1 MIPRALHPLRLR
13 RWFRNREQ
21 SEYALTIFYAL
32 LIGGGVGVVGA
43 LFYKVL
49 QFVQRF
55 FFRASEEQFSSL
67 PWLTL
72 LLVPVLGGMIQ
83 AALSSMF
90 PDVASRK
97 GVVEV
102 MKSLKL
108 KQGVITTGTT
118 VFHMLAP
125 VVAMGTGGSV
135 GPEGPACQLGAG
147 IASRIGQ
154 FFQVS
159 PGRLKV
165 MVAAGSGAAISAIF
179 NAPLGGVFFAL
190 EIILLNDLKD
200 VTFGVLILASVVA
213 NVVSHALLGG
223 HSLFVFP
230 ALELPAVR
238 YLPVFLLL
246 GVAGGL
252 ISVGFMK
259 WSSTLA
265 KLIWGR
271 WRTWPRWVFPPLAGL
286 LLGITAQWFPGV
298 LGVGYHGIQ
307 QALGG
312 EFLLWTAAALLLLK
326 VLLTATTIELG
337 GFGGTFAPS
346 LFIGAMLGALTAQLA
361 SLLGLPIN
369 GPLLVLTG
377 MGTVLAGM
385 NGIPLTAFLLL
396 VELTGNYDMVLPM
409 MIAVSGT
416 TLVIQSIVHE
426 RSLYIFKLKK
436 ARLYSDTDGTTL
448 LAETPIRELVQRPAS
463 RGGRAQPPHGGHAP
477 VRPPGPEGPGGPG
490 SRRPGGGHAG
500 FRQPAAHHGRAGD
513 PEDPAG
519 GGPGGE
525 GARDPRGDI
534 AGGVPARGARLPQ
547 RVPARGRPGGAPGG
561 HRVPERGE
569 QPGQHHP
576 AGQAGGA
583 GEEPLGLQVGPAFL
597 PEDTI
602 P

>member
-1 MIPRALHPLRLR
+1 MRFRFPFSWRFR
-13 RWFRNREQ
+13 RWLRTREQ

-43 LFYKVL
+43 LFYRVL
-49 QFVQRF
+49 LLVQKF
-55 FFRASEEQFSSL
+55 FFRASEEDFASL
-67 PWLTL
+67 PGLTL
-72 LLVPVLGGMIQ
+72 LLVPIFGGVIQ
-83 AALSSMF
+83 AALTRMY

-108 KQGVITTGTT
+108 KQGVISAGTT
-118 VFHMLAP
+118 LFHMVAP
-125 VVAMGTGGSV
+125 VIAIGTGGSV

-154 FFQVS
+154 MFRVS

-223 HSLFVFP
+223 HSLFQFP
-230 ALELPAVR
+230 PLELPAVR
-238 YLPVFLLL
+238 LLPIFLLL
-246 GVAGGL
+246 GMLGGL
-252 ISVGFMK
+252 LSVGFMK
-259 WSSTLA
+259 WSGTLA
-265 KLIWGR
+265 KLVWGR
-271 WRTWPRWVFPPLAGL
+271 WRNVPRWVFPPLAGL
-286 LLGITAQWFPGV
+286 LLGITAQWFPDV

-307 QALGG
+307 TALSG
-312 EFLLWTAAALLLLK
+312 EYVLLVGLALLVLK
-326 VLLTATTIELG
+326 VLLTGTTIELG

-346 LFIGAMLGALTAQLA
+346 LFIGAMLGGVVAQLA
-361 SLLGLPIN
+361 AMLHLPISA
-369 GPLLVLTG
+369 PLLVLTG

-416 TLVIQSIVHE
+416 TMVIQFIVHE

-436 ARLYSDTDGTTL
+436 ARLYSEKDGATM
-448 LAETPIRELVQRPAS
+448 LAETSIRELMKPMKPVVKSSSPLQTVVPLFAELDLKDLVVVDEANRVTGMLDFADLRHIIAEFEALKIIRVAELAETVPIV
-463 RGGRAQPPHGGHAP
+463 HA
-477 VRPPGPEGPGGPG
+477 ET
-490 SRRPGGGHAG
+490 SLAE
-500 FRQPAAHHGRAGD
+500 FQFL
-513 PEDPAG
+513 
-519 GGPGGE
+519 
-525 GARDPRGDI
+525 ARDCHSEY
-534 AGGVPARGARLPQ
+534 LPVCDRDGQ
-547 RVPARGRPGGAPGG
+547 LLGIVFQSAVNGMAQTILRSQQ
-561 HRVPERGE
+561 EE
-569 QPGQHHP
+569 Q
-576 AGQAGGA
+576 
-583 GEEPLGLQVGPAFL
+583 ENNRWAFK
-597 PEDTI
+597 
-602 P
+602 

>member
-1 MIPRALHPLRLR
+1 MMPRALHPLRLR
-13 RWFRNREQ
+13 RWFRKREQ

-43 LFYKVL
+43 LFYKGL

-72 LLVPVLGGMIQ
+72 LLVPVLGGLIQ
-83 AALSSMF
+83 AALTSMF
-90 PDVASRK
+90 PEVASRK

-118 VFHMLAP
+118 LFHMLAP
-125 VVAMGTGGSV
+125 VISMGTGGSV

-238 YLPVFLLL
+238 YLPVFLLV

-252 ISVGFMK
+252 VSVAFMK
-259 WSSTLA
+259 WSGTLA
-265 KLIWGR
+265 KLVWGR

-286 LLGITAQWFPGV
+286 VLGITAQWFPGV

-312 EFLLWTAAALLLLK
+312 EFLLVTALALLVLK

-346 LFIGAMLGALTAQLA
+346 LFIGAMLGAVTAQGTA
-361 SLLGLPIN
+361 LLGLPIN

-436 ARLYSDTDGTTL
+436 ARLYTDVDPGTR
-448 LAETPIRELVQRPAS
+448 LAETPIRELVQDQRPVVDAHS
-463 RGGRAQPPHGGHAP
+463 PL
-477 VRPPGPEGPGGPG
+477 
-490 SRRPGGGHAG
+490 S
-500 FRQPAAHHGRAGD
+500 AAM
-513 PEDPAG
+513 PLF
-519 GGPGGE
+519 
-525 GARDPRGDI
+525 
-534 AGGVPARGARLPQ
+534 ARLDLKDLVVLDDQ
-547 RVPARGRPGGAPGG
+547 GRVQGMLDFANLRHLMAELETLKILRVSDLAEKVPVIHAETSLTEFQQAVRDCRSEYLPVVDREGRPLGIVFQGAVNNLAN
-561 HRVPERGE
+561 RILRDE
-569 QPGQHHP
+569 Q
-576 AGQAGGA
+576 
-583 GEEPLGLQVGPAFL
+583 EEQEKNRWAFK
-597 PEDTI
+597 
-602 P
+602 

>member
-13 RWFRNREQ
+13 RWFHKQEQ

-43 LFYKVL
+43 LFYRML
-49 QFVQRF
+49 QVVQRF

-67 PWLTL
+67 PGLTL
-72 LLVPVLGGMIQ
+72 LLVPVIGGIIV
-83 AALSSMF
+83 AALTRMF
-90 PDVASRK
+90 PEVAARK

-108 KQGVITTGTT
+108 KQGVIGVRTTL
-118 VFHMLAP
+118 FHMLAP
-125 VVAMGTGGSV
+125 VISMGTGGSV

-223 HSLFVFP
+223 HTLFVFP

-238 YLPVFLLL
+238 FLPVFLVV

-252 ISVGFMK
+252 LSVAFMK
-259 WSSTLA
+259 WSGVLA
-265 KLIWGR
+265 KLMWGR
-271 WRTWPRWVFPPLAGL
+271 LRAWPRWLFPPLAGL
-286 LLGITAQWFPGV
+286 VLGITAQWFPGV

-312 EFLLWTAAALLLLK
+312 EFVLVTLLALLVLK
-326 VLLTATTIELG
+326 VLLTAMTIELG

-346 LFIGAMLGALTAQLA
+346 LFIGAMLGAVAAQMA
-361 SLLGLPIN
+361 TMLGFAISA
-369 GPLLVLTG
+369 PLLVLTG

-385 NGIPLTAFLLL
+385 NGIPLTAFLLM
-396 VELTGNYDMVLPM
+396 VELTGNYDVVLPM

-436 ARLYSDTDGTTL
+436 AKLYSDVDGATL
-448 LAETPIRELVQRPAS
+448 LAETPIRQLVKPAI
-463 RGGRAQPPHGGHAP
+463 P
-477 VRPPGPEGPGGPG
+477 VVREHSPLL
-490 SRRPGGGHAG
+490 
-500 FRQPAAHHGRAGD
+500 AA
-513 PEDPAG
+513 
-519 GGPGGE
+519 
-525 GARDPRGDI
+525 
-534 AGGVPARGARLPQ
+534 VPLFARLDLKDLVVVDDSD
-547 RVPARGRPGGAPGG
+547 RVTGMLDFANLRHIMGELEALKILRVAELAEKAPRIHAETSLSEFQGLVRDCRNEYLPVVDRDGRLEGIVFQSAVNTLAN
-561 HRVPERGE
+561 RILND
-569 QPGQHHP
+569 QQ
-576 AGQAGGA
+576 
-583 GEEPLGLQVGPAFL
+583 EEVEKNRWAFK
-597 PEDTI
+597 
-602 P
+602 